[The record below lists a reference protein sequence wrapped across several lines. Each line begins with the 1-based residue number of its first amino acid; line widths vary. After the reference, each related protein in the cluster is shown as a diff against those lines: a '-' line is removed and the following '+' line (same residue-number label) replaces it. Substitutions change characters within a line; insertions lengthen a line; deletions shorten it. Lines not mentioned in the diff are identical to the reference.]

1 MTNFEEL
8 KTSELAE
15 IDGGVIGWVIVGGLT
30 LIGSFAAGYGLA
42 YWLG

>member
-1 MTNFEEL
+1 MSKFIEL
-8 KTSELAE
+8 NSNELE
-15 IDGGVIGWVIVGGLT
+15 VVDGGVVGWVIVGGLT

>member
-1 MTNFEEL
+1 MTKFEEI
-8 KTSELAE
+8 KFAELTE
-15 IDGGVIGWVIVGGLT
+15 INGGVIGWVIIGGLT